1 VPAFPIPEGLPHHP
15 QISRGQTHAWS
26 AIPDCPGGST
36 GTSRP
41 FASLRAKGAPLRGGS
56 LLWTTWAIRSAD
68 AKNGH
73 LTTLQQIAADLE
85 RHRHDPAGAAR
96 DLEQPRLSGF
106 PVQPAVRRTAGAL
119 PELWDAMEPV
129 TLVIPTFNE
138 AETIGAAIREIPA
151 AYRLNIIVADGGST
165 DGTRRIARIAGA
177 RVVNAGRGYGRAC
190 ALAAEKAHPAST
202 VIAFMD
208 GDE

>member
-1 VPAFPIPEGLPHHP
+1 MPAFPIPEGLPHHP

-85 RHRHDPAGAAR
+85 RHRHHRLPDAHAVLRNRLGFVQPGYVRWNLDFTRALAAR
-96 DLEQPRLSGF
+96 D
-106 PVQPAVRRTAGAL
+106 
-119 PELWDAMEPV
+119 
-129 TLVIPTFNE
+129 
-138 AETIGAAIREIPA
+138 AE
-151 AYRLNIIVADGGST
+151 
-165 DGTRRIARIAGA
+165 
-177 RVVNAGRGYGRAC
+177 
-190 ALAAEKAHPAST
+190 
-202 VIAFMD
+202 
-208 GDE
+208 